1 MNRNF
6 TQFAF
11 TEAVRKLQEQYGSR
25 SSYARMEASGD
36 KYELTPRESSFIQSR
51 DSFYM
56 ATVGENGWPYMQ
68 FRGGP
73 KGFLHV
79 IDATTLGYADFRG
92 NKQYI
97 STGNILTS
105 GKATL
110 FLMDYPSQSR
120 LKIWVHPE
128 VIAPDDDADLA
139 QALDCPDYD
148 ATVERLVVL
157 RIQAYDWNCPQHITP
172 RYTVDEISEEM
183 IKRNP
188 NIIAPCCPDEES

>member
-1 MNRNF
+1 MNQNF

-11 TEAVRKLQEQYGSR
+11 TDAVRKLQEQYGSR
-25 SSYARMEASGD
+25 GSYARMEASGD
-36 KYELTPRESSFIQSR
+36 KYELTPRETSFIQSR

-73 KGFLHV
+73 KGFLRV
-79 IDATTLGYADFRG
+79 IDTTTLGYADFRG

-105 GKATL
+105 GKASL

-128 VIAPDDDADLA
+128 IVAVDDNPELA
-139 QALDCPDYD
+139 RTLDYPEYI

-172 RYTVDEISEEM
+172 RYTAEEIGEEVM
-183 IKRNP
+183 KRNP
-188 NIIAPCCPDEES
+188 NIVKPCCPEEEA